1 MTNIMNHRIDLSD
14 WIIHFVHDRKSAD
27 DMYAM
32 ADLFKEENGEDIF
45 LVSYFDKNRQP
56 IDLSD
61 KCLNGEYPIV
71 EDEPAFG
78 VLEKILH
85 DGFIRSGW
93 SYRNLIPTIY
103 GPYSAVCFTEMPLY
117 ALIEYAKDRGAWSGY
132 VGNYG
137 IAFRKSELFQA
148 GARQVIYGL
157 SSLHKESD
165 ENDSYCGYGLRTL
178 DSSCGI
184 GLEEQYRYVYT
195 RLGGSKPIDWT
206 HEREWRW
213 ALKGGDA
220 GIDGMAFL
228 LSEDYGF
235 QFSEIVVIVT
245 SDEEQKDILEQL
257 KMMYDSG
264 TRECGIPYNKSLL
277 QSIKVL
283 SLESLSKANINRSS
297 VRIEDIPYLQIPVKT
312 NIVVSE
318 EIRLKVVNAINK
330 AHQVSN
336 ETVANYLKNNP
347 DYRTPEFN
355 YGTAYVYTTEVSEI
369 TQALLN
375 EKLATF
381 SGNGKYWLHL
391 GNYIYD
397 DIDLEE
403 IGAKAAADFLSQD
416 LGQSFFYYRQWD

>member
-1 MTNIMNHRIDLSD
+1 
-14 WIIHFVHDRKSAD
+14 
-27 DMYAM
+27 
-32 ADLFKEENGEDIF
+32 
-45 LVSYFDKNRQP
+45 
-56 IDLSD
+56 
-61 KCLNGEYPIV
+61 
-71 EDEPAFG
+71 
-78 VLEKILH
+78 
-85 DGFIRSGW
+85 
-93 SYRNLIPTIY
+93 
-103 GPYSAVCFTEMPLY
+103 
-117 ALIEYAKDRGAWSGY
+117 
-132 VGNYG
+132 
-137 IAFRKSELFQA
+137 
-148 GARQVIYGL
+148 
-157 SSLHKESD
+157 
-165 ENDSYCGYGLRTL
+165 
-178 DSSCGI
+178 
-184 GLEEQYRYVYT
+184 
-195 RLGGSKPIDWT
+195 
-206 HEREWRW
+206 
-213 ALKGGDA
+213 
-220 GIDGMAFL
+220 
-228 LSEDYGF
+228 
-235 QFSEIVVIVT
+235 
-245 SDEEQKDILEQL
+245 
-257 KMMYDSG
+257 MMYDSG

-336 ETVANYLKNNP
+336 ESVANYLKNNP

-375 EKLATF
+375 EKLATV